1 MLKRHEIQV
10 LRRAGHSL
18 KEVVKLAGVSQSSVQ
33 RVAAEPP
40 VMGFD
45 SLAERVRRAI
55 GRPSKAGAFRAL
67 LVAELAKQPNVR
79 GVELLRRARDA
90 GYAGGKSA
98 LYELIAAI
106 RPREAARPLVRF
118 EGLPGE
124 FSQHDFGEVDVEF
137 GNGTARRVHFFA
149 SRLKYSR
156 WAQVSLVDD
165 ERVEALVRSL
175 VDHFAAMGG
184 IPLLAVFDRP
194 KTVALAWRRDGVVTE
209 WNPTFAG
216 VALDL
221 GLGIEL
227 CWPYSPRQKGAVEN
241 LVGWVKGSFFKQR
254 RFFDEEDLRR
264 QLAEWH
270 EEVNVERPSR
280 ATGVTDRRKGA
291 GDDRRN
297 GASFGCRKRASRQG
311 LRVRVFGSFCNRRF
325 GHGGAELRGAVGSAV
340 EHEAVG
346 VVAHAVEG
354 GRSEQAV
361 GGEGLIPLVEVEV
374 GGDDRGRGLVALG
387 DEIVEVLVGGRSQ
400 GFQAEVV
407 DDQQRH
413 AGERG
418 EFALVAAG
426 RSRGVEA
433 RGEACAGAE
442 DDIDAGAHG
451 AVAKRLRQV
460 RFPGAAGADDEHRGL
475 LGEVAA
481 GGEVV
486 HQGAVQLRQALEVE
500 LLERLGGA
508 KGRASEAQ
516 GELLLFAPC
525 DLVLDEK
532 GQELGVG
539 ELGIDRLAV
548 SRLQRIEDARQ
559 TQLFQLRGDLRNG
572 VHGRSAPCGLG

>member
-1 MLKRHEIQV
+1 MLKRHEIRV
-10 LRRAGHSL
+10 LRRAGHTL
-18 KEVVKLAGVSQSSVQ
+18 EEVVKLAGVSQSSAQ

-40 VMGFD
+40 VTMLD
-45 SLAERVRRAI
+45 SVAERVRRGI
-55 GRPSKAGAFRAL
+55 GRPSKAEAFRAL

-98 LYELIAAI
+98 LYELIAAV
-106 RPREAARPLVRF
+106 RPREGASPLVRF

-270 EEVNVERPSR
+270 EEVNVQRPSR
-280 ATGVTDRRKGA
+280 ATGVPPAARIAEERARLRPLKVKPEELALRFPVMVGPTAVVSHEGRSYSMPPEAIGIA
-291 GDDRRN
+291 GTLYLYRE
-297 GASFGCRKRASRQG
+297 
-311 LRVRVFGSFCNRRF
+311 RVRIVAGRF
-325 GHGGAELRGAVGSAV
+325 
-340 EHEAVG
+340 EAVHPRQLEPG
-346 VVAHAVEG
+346 A
-354 GRSEQAV
+354 RSTLPEHRAQ
-361 GGEGLIPLVEVEV
+361 
-374 GGDDRGRGLVALG
+374 
-387 DEIVEVLVGGRSQ
+387 
-400 GFQAEVV
+400 
-407 DDQQRH
+407 
-413 AGERG
+413 
-418 EFALVAAG
+418 LVAAVSG
-426 RSRGVEA
+426 RRAKRYLQREHLLALGRPTLEYLTELTHRRPRLWMRDVHQLHELLQSHGADSLRAAFERGLAE
-433 RGEACAGAE
+433 RLFGAE
-442 DDIDAGAHG
+442 YIAHTLSPSLPPAPG
-451 AVAKRLRQV
+451 RRQ
-460 RFPGAAGADDEHRGL
+460 
-475 LGEVAA
+475 
-481 GGEVV
+481 
-486 HQGAVQLRQALEVE
+486 
-500 LLERLGGA
+500 
-508 KGRASEAQ
+508 
-516 GELLLFAPC
+516 
-525 DLVLDEK
+525 
-532 GQELGVG
+532 QELA
-539 ELGIDRLAV
+539 L
-548 SRLQRIEDARQ
+548 
-559 TQLFQLRGDLRNG
+559 
-572 VHGRSAPCGLG
+572 